1 VSTLVQLTRH
11 VARLRECRDC
21 SEMIGPVV
29 TGLPVISPVLLIG
42 QAPGVREGPAGKP
55 FAWTA
60 GKTMF
65 GWFASLGLTEDEFRE
80 RVYMAAV
87 CRCFPGKAK
96 GGGDRVPA
104 ADEIARCSRHLTREV
119 ELLRP
124 RLVIPV
130 GKLAIAQVL
139 PDANQ
144 LVDVVGAPRRGELAG
159 VAFDVIALPHPSGA
173 STWHRMEP
181 GKTLLSR
188 ALAAIGGHEA
198 WKSLLAKSAHAAP
211 SSRAAQVQS

>member
-1 VSTLVQLTRH
+1 
-11 VARLRECRDC
+11 
-21 SEMIGPVV
+21 MIGPVV
-29 TGLPVISPVLLIG
+29 SGLPVVSPVMLIG

-65 GWFASLGLTEDEFRE
+65 SWFSTLGLDEEGFRR

-104 ADEIARCSRHLTREV
+104 GDEIERCSRHLVREAQI
-119 ELLRP
+119 LRP

-130 GKLAIAQVL
+130 GKLAIAQVA
-139 PDANQ
+139 PDAEQ
-144 LVDVVGAPRRGELAG
+144 LTDIVGTLRRGALAG
-159 VAFDVIALPHPSGA
+159 VEFDIIALPHPSGA
-173 STWHRMEP
+173 STWHRREP
-181 GKTLLSR
+181 GKSLLTR
-188 ALAAIGGHEA
+188 ALAEIRQHEA
-198 WKSLLAKSAHAAP
+198 WQSLLADDRAST
-211 SSRAAQVQS
+211 SRVLRAAQVQP

>member
-1 VSTLVQLTRH
+1 
-11 VARLRECRDC
+11 
-21 SEMIGPVV
+21 MIGPVV
-29 TGLPVISPVLLIG
+29 TGLPVMSPVMLIG

-65 GWFASLGLTEDEFRE
+65 AWFASLGLEEEAFRR

-104 ADEIARCSRHLTREV
+104 SDEIERCSRHLVREV
-119 ELLRP
+119 QILHP

-130 GKLAIAQVL
+130 GKLAIAQL
-139 PDANQ
+139 APDAEQ
-144 LVDVVGAPRRGELAG
+144 LTDIVGTTRRAAFAG
-159 VAFDVIALPHPSGA
+159 VDLDVIALPHPSGA
-173 STWHRMEP
+173 STWHRREP

-188 ALAAIGGHEA
+188 ALAEIRQHEA
-198 WKSLLAKSAHAAP
+198 WQAVLRDDMASAP
-211 SSRAAQVQS
+211 RRLRAAEVQP